1 MSRRRLRMGLAFVM
15 GALVVACGDP
25 GTGPAK
31 MAWDR
36 DACANCQMVISER
49 RFAMQARVG
58 GRVHRFDD
66 PGCAVEWLD
75 RQAGDAAETAE
86 LWVMDQEGGEWIDA
100 RSAFYRGGQR
110 TPMAHGFGA
119 IAESEPGAVDFET
132 FRRRIR
138 ERERPGTRRAN

>member
-1 MSRRRLRMGLAFVM
+1 MTDLRTRSRLAFIAA
-15 GALVVACGDP
+15 ALLLACGDP

-31 MAWDR
+31 IAWDR

-49 RFAMQARVG
+49 RFAMQARIG

-75 RQAGDAAETAE
+75 RQPGDQSDAAA
-86 LWVMDQEGGEWIDA
+86 LWVMDQDAGEWIDG
-100 RSAFYRGGQR
+100 RRAFYRPGQR

-119 IAESEPGAVDFET
+119 VAKPEPGALDFEA

-138 ERERPGTRRAN
+138 ERERPGSHPSH